1 MKNKCV
7 LVLVLVVL
15 VAVVVV
21 GGRGGW
27 VGSETISKS
36 VVKWVAS
43 VCNITLTTRSNTCT
57 VVGRYTLSV
66 RARWQRCRPGG
77 DARGGGMVTWPEE
90 PGGDVRGGGMV
101 TWPEEPGGDVRGGG
115 MPAVVGVWMP
125 GERKPDG

>member
-7 LVLVLVVL
+7 LVLVAVAV

-21 GGRGGW
+21 GRAGW

-36 VVKWVAS
+36 VAKWVAS

-57 VVGRYTLSV
+57 VGGRYTLSV
-66 RARWQRCRPGG
+66 RARWQQCRPGG
-77 DARGGGMVTWPEE
+77 DARGGGT
-90 PGGDVRGGGMV
+90 V